1 MANIM
6 LRKMPGEGEND
17 SMQGQSPHG
26 NENENILESLVLSVA
41 HYWSCRETWDRQVEL
56 LDRNFR
62 QDEMLHALTD
72 LCRMKMLEK
81 PKKRQQTVGKTAT
94 RNQAEDVV
102 NHLKLLGDEN
112 NLPRFMVQSD
122 DLPRVMPL
130 LAAVSIS
137 DERGVS
143 ARLEALESAQQRG
156 MEEMKRMISS
166 AMKGQAPRVMAKE
179 APTIEIPMARDF
191 AGIVGGNGDGAKNG
205 GSSGGQQPSFFHR
218 QGRVPDGGRRTARY
232 HRSPSVKRAREG
244 VGEYEWYTVTNKRK
258 PKPKVVAG
266 TADLPGLGELAGP
279 VHYWIGNTHPSTN
292 IEMVEKVL
300 TKCAESL
307 EVENFGI
314 EDVLC
319 LTKDDNPR
327 SRSWRVTVPARLK
340 EAMENPAM
348 YARGWSHRVFNF
360 RPGPRKPKD
369 PGARGTGADGT
380 GATLAAHP

>member
-102 NHLKLLGDEN
+102 NHLMLLGDKN

-143 ARLEALESAQQRG
+143 ARLEALESA
-156 MEEMKRMISS
+156 
-166 AMKGQAPRVMAKE
+166 
-179 APTIEIPMARDF
+179 
-191 AGIVGGNGDGAKNG
+191 
-205 GSSGGQQPSFFHR
+205 
-218 QGRVPDGGRRTARY
+218 
-232 HRSPSVKRAREG
+232 
-244 VGEYEWYTVTNKRK
+244 
-258 PKPKVVAG
+258 
-266 TADLPGLGELAGP
+266 
-279 VHYWIGNTHPSTN
+279 
-292 IEMVEKVL
+292 
-300 TKCAESL
+300 
-307 EVENFGI
+307 
-314 EDVLC
+314 
-319 LTKDDNPR
+319 
-327 SRSWRVTVPARLK
+327 
-340 EAMENPAM
+340 
-348 YARGWSHRVFNF
+348 
-360 RPGPRKPKD
+360 
-369 PGARGTGADGT
+369 
-380 GATLAAHP
+380 